1 MTRPSDIGGYN
12 FLGLK
17 EINVDEAFDRGLFDH
32 LALDQQV
39 EARRLFADIAKK
51 DPVSR
56 TFGYT
61 ALKGVYENQSGQIL
75 DTTKARSTAW
85 SFLDSLTENYGL
97 PIVGFN
103 PLQMLGVGG
112 PRGVS
117 KTNEIELVPG
127 TSRQAFL
134 GGAGSAPD
142 VYAWAKKSN
151 RVYGGVGKLY
161 GISEGAGAKLLP
173 GEYKRFSSVET
184 DLYSR
189 AARLASNRQSV
200 RKSEIDGS
208 PLTRRE
214 KFKRKFDIDE
224 EQPNSI
230 FRYAGRLGKKYRDI
244 DNPQIMG
251 QLITEGKVTNPI
263 TKRSIQ
269 LLQDEA
275 SREFSVVDQA
285 GKQTHTHTDVLKAF
299 DAFRIQTEK
308 SATPRRVMRANEEK
322 FGLPQLDIG
331 GGRKADVSGINTA
344 QDLVAAAEDI
354 RVKAQDL
361 KGRLRYRGV
370 ETEGLTR
377 QVNRLTSLAES
388 ADILSSQQIKSA
400 SPSITSR
407 ADYLRNV
414 LHRTLVEMHAYE
426 NMAGNPTELAIKL
439 EEALAQ
445 LSKEGL
451 ISGTQLSE
459 ARAAGLSTV
468 LNIASFKNFRSSA
481 QNGANAGAALG
492 YLTRERNNN
501 DPFRQS
507 LRKLA
512 KPYVSQ
518 SISNVGAVGFT
529 RYTSSVR
536 PAFKKLTSVSPYQ
549 LENNAENPLGNEGLT
564 FVPTFGTVLD
574 RAVSGETSFTK
585 VAKNVLGINSYS
597 DPGGFSAASIPAM
610 HLSDRLNRYPGT
622 IGLGLTA
629 ENYGS
634 PASFFLKGLVSK
646 RVLPIFAAGTTAL
659 AVDRTIGGYTQPKDG
674 RGERVYS
681 PYFGTKIAR
690 GAVEAQSIAS
700 GITPG
705 GMGYGEKKE
714 QLLEGE
720 VGVRQGRYWPLGVTP
735 FKGGKVAYYRPSYY
749 RRMQAGG
756 AYTSDS
762 FDSPMERL
770 AFGYDFSPLRPFD
783 PYRFERENYYDR
795 PTPLTGDYFTGPFGP
810 VTPALNLTV
819 GKILKPQVRMHQ
831 QEVANA
837 LSQYVPAGAQGSYD
851 PTGIMSSGRL
861 TMTGGGAS
869 GYVGGQS
876 NNLRS
881 SPMISGAQIG
891 NYNSSLVNA
900 SYAPLNTAKNISL
913 NTIST
918 VNQGYLE
925 SSQYGPPPVPGFI
938 PPPIAPTGKPIQMG
952 GAKFQASEFGYRAQE
967 MAGIY
972 GFGFA
977 NAREGFGFGRSDF
990 QPNRAVLQSASK
1002 SYGIGRSFWDLNL
1015 GGLGDVP
1022 LGMENGFSGLE
1033 LSEITRRFI
1042 PKERTD
1048 ITYLNPIKNT
1058 MGQKYPFLPGSDY
1071 FTNFQ
1076 TGDPFTKIQEG
1087 ELRLPGVAYE
1097 RLNPTKKDYTNPITQ
1112 LDILGDVAPYS
1123 RQYRALD
1130 RQLTSGMLSPS
1141 DRVEAEK
1148 IRAQVDETTRKNTFK
1163 PYKYKYGSAEELGI
1177 SQTKKNIGKFGEYIA
1192 HRDTFI
1198 NTKLSGS
1205 RTAQENWERRN
1216 VYGATFPQW
1225 QKPIDSFIKPIYNK
1239 STQRNPLTAGLLT
1252 AGIAS
1257 LFAKKPGPKMIAST
1271 IGFATGTAYGSY
1283 HNVKQKLTGDRFIP
1297 KERKKQL
1304 ALEEY
1309 TDILSYVKNRKL
1321 SNEAAQAGDSASAAQ
1336 FSLAA
1341 KRTMY
1346 GADLFDS
1353 SMPADSYG
1361 NSIDTLSLAI
1371 PKRKREHFKAMIAAP
1386 EEERDAILSTAP
1398 RLERRIYQAAWG
1410 RPVEEK
1416 PDLTEFFSRHE
1427 LPDLGWEG
1435 WHPNTSMEQVKIKMG
1450 NNLGIDMSQMGYYP
1464 QQIREANLVNPS
1476 YPNYQSSQDPRNV
1489 SAQLRLMMS
1498 RNGINGSVTPVRN
1511 NGGGSAINISSGLA
1525 GIATLI

>member
-17 EINVDEAFDRGLFDH
+17 EISVDDAFDRGMFDH
-32 LALDQQV
+32 LPSDQQI
-39 EARRLFADIAKK
+39 EARRLFADIARK

-61 ALKGVYENQSGQIL
+61 ALKGVYENRTGQIL
-75 DTTKARSTAW
+75 DTTKIRSSAW
-85 SFLDSLTENYGL
+85 SFLDSLTENYGI

-112 PRGVS
+112 PKGIS
-117 KTNEIELVPG
+117 KTSEIELIPG

-134 GGAGSAPD
+134 GKTGNAPD
-142 VYAWAKKSN
+142 VYAWAKNSD
-151 RVYGGVGKLY
+151 RIYGGVGRLY
-161 GISEGAGAKLLP
+161 GISEGAGATLLP

-184 DLYSR
+184 DLYAR
-189 AARLASNRQSV
+189 AARLASGREPV
-200 RKSEIDGS
+200 RTSEIDGS

-214 KFKRKFDIDE
+214 KFKRAFDIDE

-230 FRYAGRLGKKYRDI
+230 FRYAGRFGKRYRDI
-244 DNPQIMG
+244 NNPQIMA
-251 QLITEGKVTNPI
+251 QLVSEGKVTNPI
-263 TKRSIQ
+263 TKRSIELVQ
-269 LLQDEA
+269 NGA
-275 SREFSVVDQA
+275 EFSVVDQS
-285 GKQTHTHTDVLKAF
+285 GRQTHTHSDVLKAF
-299 DAFRIQTEK
+299 DAFREQTEK
-308 SATPRRVMRANEEK
+308 SATPRRVMRANEEQL
-322 FGLPQLDIG
+322 GLSQLDIG
-331 GGRKADVSGINTA
+331 GGRKAHVSEMTTA
-344 QDLVAAAEDI
+344 QDLVAAVEDTKIKAE
-354 RVKAQDL
+354 QL

-377 QVNRLTSLAES
+377 QINRLTNLAES
-388 ADILSSQQIKSA
+388 TDVLSATQIKNP
-400 SPSITSR
+400 SPSITNR

-426 NMAGNPTELAIKL
+426 NMSGNPTELAIKL
-439 EEALAQ
+439 EEALAK

-459 ARAAGLSTV
+459 ARAAALSTV
-468 LNIASFKNFRSSA
+468 LNIASFRNFQISA
-481 QNGANAGAALG
+481 QNGANAGASLS
-492 YLTRERNNN
+492 YLVTERINSS
-501 DPFRQS
+501 PFRQS

-512 KPYVSQ
+512 QPYVSQ

-529 RYTSSVR
+529 RYSALFR
-536 PAFKKLTSVSPYQ
+536 PTLRRLTSVSPYE
-549 LENNAENPLGNEGLT
+549 LSENAENPLGNAGLT

-574 RAVSGETSFTK
+574 RAVSGQTSFTN

-597 DPGGFSAASIPAM
+597 DPDSFSSASIASI
-610 HLSDRLNRYPGT
+610 HLNDRLNRYFGT
-622 IGLGLTA
+622 VGLGLTP
-629 ENYGS
+629 EEYSS
-634 PASFFLKGLVSK
+634 PLSFFTKGLITK
-646 RVLPIFAAGTTAL
+646 RVLPIFAAGATAL
-659 AVDRTIGGYTQPKDG
+659 AVDRTIGGYTQPKDA

-690 GAVEAQSIAS
+690 GAVEIQSIAS

-720 VGVRQGRYWPLGVTP
+720 VPVRQGRYWPLGVTP
-735 FKGGKVAYYRPSYY
+735 FKGGKVSYYRPSYY

-756 AYTSDS
+756 AYTSDT
-762 FDSPMERL
+762 FKSPMERL

-783 PYRFERENYYDR
+783 PYRFERQHYYDR

-831 QEVANA
+831 QEVATA
-837 LSQYVPAGAQGSYD
+837 LSQYVPAGMQGAYD

-861 TMTGGGAS
+861 TMVGGGGVI
-869 GYVGGQS
+869 GYAGSQNG
-876 NNLRS
+876 NIRS
-881 SPMISGAQIG
+881 SSMGSGLQIG
-891 NYNSSLVNA
+891 NYNSSVANSA
-900 SYAPLNTAKNISL
+900 YAPLNTARNISF

-918 VNQGYLE
+918 VNQGYVQ
-925 SSQYGPPPVPGFI
+925 SGQYGPPPVPGFI
-938 PPPIAPTGKPIQMG
+938 PPSIAPAGKAMG
-952 GAKFQASEFGYRAQE
+952 IGSARFQASEFAYRTQE

-972 GFGFA
+972 GFAFS
-977 NAREGFGFGRSDF
+977 NLREGFGFGKSDF

-1022 LGMENGFSGLE
+1022 FGMENGFSGLE

-1076 TGDPFTKIQEG
+1076 TGDPFTKVQEG

-1097 RLNPTKKDYTNPITQ
+1097 RLNPTKRDYTNPITQ
-1112 LDILGDVAPYS
+1112 LDILGDIAPYS

-1130 RQLTSGMLSPS
+1130 RQLTNGMLSPS
-1141 DRVEAEK
+1141 ERVEAEK
-1148 IRAQVDETTRKNTFK
+1148 IRAQVAETTRKNTFK
-1163 PYKYKYGSAEELGI
+1163 PYKYKYSSAEELGI
-1177 SQTKKNIGKFGEYIA
+1177 SQAKKAVGELGEFIA

-1198 NTKLSGS
+1198 NTKFFNT
-1205 RTAQENWERRN
+1205 RTAQEDWERRN
-1216 VYGATFPQW
+1216 VYGTTFPEW
-1225 QKPIDSFIKPIYNK
+1225 QHPIDSFIKPIYTK
-1239 STQRNPLTAGLLT
+1239 STQRNPLTAGLIT
-1252 AGIAS
+1252 AGVAS
-1257 LFAKKPGPKMIAST
+1257 LFGKRPGPKMIAST

-1283 HNVKQKLTGDRFIP
+1283 HNIKQRITGDRFIP
-1297 KERKKQL
+1297 KERQKQL

-1321 SNEAAQAGDSASAAQ
+1321 SNEAAAAGDRASAAQ
-1336 FSLAA
+1336 FAQAA

-1346 GADLFDS
+1346 GADLYGS
-1353 SMPADSYG
+1353 SV
-1361 NSIDTLSLAI
+1361 DTLSLAI

-1386 EEERDAILSTAP
+1386 EEERKAILSTAP

-1410 RPVEEK
+1410 MPVEEK
-1416 PDLTEFFSRHE
+1416 PDLTEYFSRHE
-1427 LPDLGWEG
+1427 LPDLSWEG
-1435 WHPNTSMEQVKIKMG
+1435 WHPNTNMEQIKIKMG
-1450 NNLGIDMSQMGYYP
+1450 NNSGINMSQMGYYP

-1476 YPNYQSSQDPRNV
+1476 YPNYESSQDPRNV

-1525 GIATLI
+1525 GIATLL